1 MRYGR
6 EISGRNTRTQE
17 SYNHTQAVRSFLY
30 GTQERVYESLGKTT
44 LIFCSSIAC
53 IVMID
58 EQGKAKKSSMPHKK
72 KKIID
77 EIRSMILDLLKLWG
91 IYDIISY

>member
-1 MRYGR
+1 MY
-6 EISGRNTRTQE
+6 
-17 SYNHTQAVRSFLY
+17 FLP
-30 GTQERVYESLGKTT
+30 
-44 LIFCSSIAC
+44 LICSS

-58 EQGKAKKSSMPHKK
+58 ELEKAKKSSMPHKK

>member
-1 MRYGR
+1 MY
-6 EISGRNTRTQE
+6 
-17 SYNHTQAVRSFLY
+17 FFP
-30 GTQERVYESLGKTT
+30 
-44 LIFCSSIAC
+44 LICSS

>member
-1 MRYGR
+1 MY
-6 EISGRNTRTQE
+6 
-17 SYNHTQAVRSFLY
+17 FLP
-30 GTQERVYESLGKTT
+30 
-44 LIFCSSIAC
+44 LICSS

-58 EQGKAKKSSMPHKK
+58 EQRKAKKSSMPHKK

-91 IYDIISY
+91 ICDIISY

>member
-1 MRYGR
+1 MY
-6 EISGRNTRTQE
+6 
-17 SYNHTQAVRSFLY
+17 YLP
-30 GTQERVYESLGKTT
+30 
-44 LIFCSSIAC
+44 LICSS

-58 EQGKAKKSSMPHKK
+58 EHEKAKKSSMPHKK

-91 IYDIISY
+91 ICDIISY